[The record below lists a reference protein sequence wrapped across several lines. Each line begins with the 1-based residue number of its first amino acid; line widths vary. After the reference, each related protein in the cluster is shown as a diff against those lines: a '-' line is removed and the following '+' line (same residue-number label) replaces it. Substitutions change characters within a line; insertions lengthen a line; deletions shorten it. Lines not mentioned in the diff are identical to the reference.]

1 MGRVVIELVIDWDEI
16 MPDADTVTVP
26 PAADVD
32 GGFCS
37 VFTNNTFI
45 GIPPFVDVY
54 AVVVPDAD
62 FAHKNCCGLKLNCA
76 VLPFA

>member
-1 MGRVVIELVIDWDEI
+1 MLTTGRVVIGLVIDCDEM

-26 PAADVD
+26 PDVEAV
-32 GGFCS
+32 GGFCN

-45 GIPPFVDVY
+45 GMPPFVVVY

-62 FAHKNCCGLKLNCA
+62 FAHKN
-76 VLPFA
+76 